1 MSNSDRRGRLGATPH
16 KNIMVCFLL
25 NQLVIEFTQ
34 MVAIFYFITENSIL
48 LESVGVGKFILIT
61 EMSQTTSRT
70 TEYQINISSPVW
82 QKIEQIAGEF
92 NLSVSEL
99 LEQIGEGQLKVVAVP
114 ANSDKLSDRD
124 IANAFIWLAAQTDV
138 AINVYKLQKLMY
150 YAQAWYLGVYG
161 KPLFDTDFQAWIHG
175 PVIPDLLDKYQRQ
188 FSWETIVEKIEQP
201 KLPQKIGEFIEE
213 VAEAYFEYDDE
224 TLERMTCGEMPW
236 LEARGDLPRDESCHA
251 IISQESM
258 KKYYSG
264 RVFSK

>member
-1 MSNSDRRGRLGATPH
+1 MT
-16 KNIMVCFLL
+16 
-25 NQLVIEFTQ
+25 
-34 MVAIFYFITENSIL
+34 
-48 LESVGVGKFILIT
+48 
-61 EMSQTTSRT
+61 QTTSIT
-70 TEYQINISSPVW
+70 TEYQITVSSPVW
-82 QKIEQIAGEF
+82 QRVEQIAGEF

-114 ANSDKLSDRD
+114 SNSEKISDRD
-124 IANAFIWLAAQTDV
+124 IANAFLWLAAQTNV

-161 KPLFDTDFQAWIHG
+161 KPLFDADFQAWIHG
-175 PVIPDLLDKYQRQ
+175 PVIPDLLDKYQCQ
-188 FSWETIVEKIEQP
+188 FSWESITEKVEPP

-224 TLERMTCGEMPW
+224 TLERMICSEMPW

-258 KKYYSG
+258 KKYYSA
-264 RVFSK
+264 RVKEETSV